1 MPVPVPRLIKPIAHP
16 VVKHTRGTDQTPQFN
31 SRSLGSREE
40 WLSSQSSWRRSK
52 PRRIWEEDARLPE
65 QGGNKDFLQGLAV
78 AGNAM
83 AIKGTRAQACM
94 PPLADIHSSYY
105 NRVGEEEENKAG
117 MLRHSCSAVNWEEDG
132 TGLCDADDV
141 LMEIEDDL
149 DAAETSPNLVFT
161 NLASFDGQTYDR
173 SPYSPEDSP
182 GCDSGPDDA
191 DSSPLEPITPFADFI
206 DRAVAAE
213 QPYVSQDNGRAIVL
227 ESSVDYG
234 KYKEEK
240 AAPVFPTLAEPAKEA
255 APAPEPETVTPSA
268 TTGYKQL
275 AEPISE
281 WLASYVWKV
290 CTTGLSL
297 PAMFRYQSACVLSS
311 IFSLFPPYSPS
322 LRNRIVQYSSTPPSY
337 LAPSIHSLLLSTL
350 LQPSAVFLSLWYIV
364 RLPVYFNAADLG
376 PECAKDVRFRHALLG
391 DTHSYERDGLELNA
405 PFRLFVLGC
414 MLANKWLDDHTFS
427 NKTWYEKFPAVCA
440 RRHTKFSDRHTIS
453 NVPIQVLNRLEMLA
467 LDVFA
472 YDLSI
477 TPVHWNQWMVHLKS
491 YHMSLASPH
500 LQPISRPSSNPH
512 SIIRKS
518 IDEILQA
525 SLAADPTAPVPQ
537 PVFLGIEERKQE
549 KIEAQAAALE
559 VLNIDL
565 DADGPLREEY
575 LPRRRT
581 SAASSIRLS
590 RSNEENLHSTAVVK
604 PLPPPAKWS
613 PEGDEPILR
622 DRSRSSGHYV
632 AVQPSHPYPYSMP
645 YRPDVVYN
653 QPWDVSYA
661 AAPYTK
667 AYPAY
672 PYGQP
677 PATINTAQYYPAQ
690 SMVPLTHSRSQSL
703 FYDTEHSASRNHL
716 RSYSQQARFDYK
728 YSDIRMSSHDHLPGY
743 ETESRWTDPNQYI
756 YSGSYVVPA
765 PLAGPVW

>member
-16 VVKHTRGTDQTPQFN
+16 VVKNTRGTDHTPQFN
-31 SRSLGSREE
+31 ARLTHKSLSGREG
-40 WLSSQSSWRRSK
+40 WLNSQSSWRSSK
-52 PRRIWEEDARLPE
+52 PRRIWEDDTRLPE
-65 QGGNKDFLQGLAV
+65 QGANKDFLQGLAV
-78 AGNAM
+78 ADNAM
-83 AIKGTRAQACM
+83 AIKGARAQACM
-94 PPLADIHSSYY
+94 PPLADIHNTYR
-105 NRVGEEEENKAG
+105 NRVIEEEDDK
-117 MLRHSCSAVNWEEDG
+117 LRHSCSAATRWEEDDG
-132 TGLCDADDV
+132 TGLCDMDDI

-161 NLASFDGQTYDR
+161 DLATYESQTYDR
-173 SPYSPEDSP
+173 SPYSAEDSP
-182 GCDSGPDDA
+182 GCDSGPDDT
-191 DSSPLEPITPFADFI
+191 DSSPLEPLTPFADFI

-213 QPYVSQDNGRAIVL
+213 QPYVSQDNGRSIVVEATL
-227 ESSVDYG
+227 DYG
-234 KYKEEK
+234 KSKEEK
-240 AAPVFPTLAEPAKEA
+240 AAPVFPTLAEPAKEPVP
-255 APAPEPETVTPSA
+255 APAPDTVTPCA
-268 TTGYKQL
+268 TTGYKKL
-275 AEPISE
+275 AEPLSE
-281 WLASYVWKV
+281 WLAGYVWKV

-297 PAMFRYQSACVLSS
+297 PAVFRYPSA
-311 IFSLFPPYSPS
+311 
-322 LRNRIVQYSSTPPSY
+322 NRIVQYSSTPPSY

-350 LQPSAVFLSLWYIV
+350 LQPSAIFLSLWYIV

-376 PECAKDVRFRHALLG
+376 PECAKDMRFRHALLG
-391 DTHSYERDGLELNA
+391 DAHSYERDGLELNA

-427 NKTWYEKFPAVCA
+427 NKTW
-440 RRHTKFSDRHTIS
+440 HTIS

-477 TPVHWNQWMVHLKS
+477 TPAHWNQWMVHLKS

-525 SLAADPTAPVPQ
+525 SLAADSTAPVPQ

-581 SAASSIRLS
+581 NTASSIRYS
-590 RSNEENLHSTAVVK
+590 RSNEENMHSTAAVK
-604 PLPPPAKWS
+604 ALPPPAKWS

-622 DRSRSSGHYV
+622 DRNRSSGHYV

-645 YRPDVVYN
+645 YRSDVVYN

-661 AAPYTK
+661 SAPYK
-667 AYPAY
+667 AYAAY

-690 SMVPLTHSRSQSL
+690 SMAPLTHSRSQSL
-703 FYDTEHSASRNHL
+703 FYDSEYPASRSHL

-728 YSDIRMSSHDHLPGY
+728 YSDVRMSSHDHLPGY
-743 ETESRWTDPNQYI
+743 EAEPRWTDAHPYI
-756 YSGSYVVPA
+756 YGGSYAPAA